1 MSIIEAKVRRIG
13 SSLGVLFPIEIIR
26 ENNIKEGERIS
37 LVIPLKK
44 KVKLIEKAFGMAR
57 GAKPFVRN
65 NIDRKL

>member
-1 MSIIEAKVRRIG
+1 M
-13 SSLGVLFPIEIIR
+13 LFPIEIIR